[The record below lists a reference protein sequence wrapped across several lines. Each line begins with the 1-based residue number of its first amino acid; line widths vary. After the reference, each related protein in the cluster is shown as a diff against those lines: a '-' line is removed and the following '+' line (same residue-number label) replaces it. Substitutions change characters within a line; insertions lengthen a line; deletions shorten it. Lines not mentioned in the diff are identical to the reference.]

1 MCSVGPPGITMEPL
15 QLLCASTARIG
26 SCPRTKKLLL
36 LEMFSASNTFLK
48 SISHNSKAWSMSHVC
63 LAQTYCNWLA
73 LLIKTSAWQGNPV
86 KESLS
91 VEFQLNGR
99 ILYVFPHMENR
110 VTESKTKLCWGFCLF
125 SLTESSLCL
134 HELEGD
140 WKGPSWSSKAQ
151 HLPISAALFVSP
163 LNFGEKK
170 KKNREREGSDRLNLH
185 DCALRQMP
193 SGQ

>member
-99 ILYVFPHMENR
+99 ILYVFLTLASSRNQILWVMDSSQSEGEPN
-110 VTESKTKLCWGFCLF
+110 FCLP
-125 SLTESSLCL
+125 LL
-134 HELEGD
+134 
-140 WKGPSWSSKAQ
+140 KGKWENINA
-151 HLPISAALFVSP
+151 
-163 LNFGEKK
+163 
-170 KKNREREGSDRLNLH
+170 
-185 DCALRQMP
+185 C
-193 SGQ
+193 